1 MLEPLA
7 AAPRPP
13 RATPSPNRPPEAT
26 LSWSPVVASFPSE
39 STFQRSRS
47 DLQKINWKTRSNLR
61 LLLKRKKTGL
71 LFAVSPSKQNRN
83 PRTPC
88 PRRSGDAAKR
98 GANQRRHGARGT
110 SGCRAARAPLPPR
123 ASPPGAGGLATP
135 KRRETE
141 ARRAQRKPRARGA
154 EGDTRGS
161 EKGRRARGGASPCF
175 PLLSSHV
182 APSAPF
188 PQTRLQ
194 TPDAATHSAPPARG
208 PGTPRNRGRSGRDG
222 KGRRKMPD
230 PRPSS
235 PQVPSAGGEGDG
247 APPGV
252 PPQDTSGQFP
262 SAHSEAQTPCR
273 IPLSGEGF
281 VTDMETWGLT
291 EDSVNCQALR
301 NLRRTAKVSMY

>member
-1 MLEPLA
+1 MPKTKRRRCKAGCEP
-7 AAPRPP
+7 AAPRGP
-13 RATPSPNRPPEAT
+13 RDQRVPSCPCSPAASRVPARSWGAGDPETPRDRSKESATEAARP
-26 LSWSPVVASFPSE
+26 WSGGGH
-39 STFQRSRS
+39 T
-47 DLQKINWKTRSNLR
+47 WKRE
-61 LLLKRKKTGL
+61 G
-71 LFAVSPSKQNRN
+71 AQG
-83 PRTPC
+83 
-88 PRRSGDAAKR
+88 PRR
-98 GANQRRHGARGT
+98 
-110 SGCRAARAPLPPR
+110 
-123 ASPPGAGGLATP
+123 ASL
-135 KRRETE
+135 
-141 ARRAQRKPRARGA
+141 
-154 EGDTRGS
+154 
-161 EKGRRARGGASPCF
+161 CF

-194 TPDAATHSAPPARG
+194 TPPSHADGGRG

-235 PQVPSAGGEGDG
+235 TQVPRAGGEGDG
-247 APPGV
+247 APPGM

-262 SAHSEAQTPCR
+262 SAHPEAQTHCR

-301 NLRRTAKVSMY
+301 NFRRTAKVSMY

>member
-1 MLEPLA
+1 MPKTKRRRCKAGCEP
-7 AAPRPP
+7 AAPRGP
-13 RATPSPNRPPEAT
+13 RDQRVPSCPCSPAASRVPARSWGAGDPETPRDRSKESATE
-26 LSWSPVVASFPSE
+26 
-39 STFQRSRS
+39 
-47 DLQKINWKTRSNLR
+47 
-61 LLLKRKKTGL
+61 
-71 LFAVSPSKQNRN
+71 
-83 PRTPC
+83 
-88 PRRSGDAAKR
+88 
-98 GANQRRHGARGT
+98 
-110 SGCRAARAPLPPR
+110 AAR
-123 ASPPGAGGLATP
+123 
-135 KRRETE
+135 
-141 ARRAQRKPRARGA
+141 RGA

-252 PPQDTSGQFP
+252 PPQDTSGHLRTVSQRSFGGANALP
-262 SAHSEAQTPCR
+262 HSTERGRVCDRHGNVGINRGFSKLPGSKKFQTNCK
-273 IPLSGEGF
+273 G
-281 VTDMETWGLT
+281 
-291 EDSVNCQALR
+291 VNVLKYIIKFKPYY
-301 NLRRTAKVSMY
+301 N

>member
-1 MLEPLA
+1 M
-7 AAPRPP
+7 
-13 RATPSPNRPPEAT
+13 
-26 LSWSPVVASFPSE
+26 
-39 STFQRSRS
+39 
-47 DLQKINWKTRSNLR
+47 
-61 LLLKRKKTGL
+61 
-71 LFAVSPSKQNRN
+71 SPSKQNRN

-88 PRRSGDAAKR
+88 PRRSGGAAKR

-123 ASPPGAGGLATP
+123 ASPPGAGGLAT
-135 KRRETE
+135 
-141 ARRAQRKPRARGA
+141 
-154 EGDTRGS
+154 
-161 EKGRRARGGASPCF
+161 
-175 PLLSSHV
+175 
-182 APSAPF
+182 
-188 PQTRLQ
+188 RLQ
-194 TPDAATHSAPPARG
+194 TPDAATHSAPPARTPPSHADDGRG

-273 IPLSGEGF
+273 IPLSWEGF

-301 NLRRTAKVSMY
+301 NFRRTAKVSMY